1 MIKPKC
7 DKCGEELK
15 AYGALAFSPPE
26 TKPNESCGRAVE
38 KYHICADCWPK
49 LVAWLQASN
58 AELCNRASTTR
69 DSK

>member
-26 TKPNESCGRAVE
+26 TKPDDSCGREVS
-38 KYHICADCWPK
+38 KFHICIKCWEK
-49 LVAWLQASN
+49 FLEWIKQ
-58 AELCNRASTTR
+58 
-69 DSK
+69 K